1 MDVPL
6 ISETLPTYIDTDT
19 TLRAKILDACGM
31 TCTFCHNEGTPVVVD
46 NRNRGPGPF
55 LTSGT
60 SGRMSIYAATN
71 GATFLPA
78 TIPADEGFTHALNQ
92 LGDHMG
98 FTELHLTGGEP
109 TLHPHLTDLVSLATD
124 QGYRVC
130 MTSNGE
136 NGARQI
142 PACADAGLDRI
153 NFSIFGT
160 TPGELAQVQHPRFR
174 DPAKA
179 AAKIEALHASIQACV
194 DHGIRASANIV
205 VLDHTHTDR
214 VHRILDTYAPE
225 LSVRLLNSLD
235 HGQASIDAIGGV
247 LAERGAVAEAHH
259 LTAGASGA
267 RTAYRIDG
275 GRRRIHVK
283 WIRPVR
289 LPATCQGCRFN
300 NDTDCQEGFYG
311 LRLYRDRH
319 GRYLV
324 GACLQRMDL
333 CQPIEDFLNSP
344 ISTEILRF
352 RQDDHD
358 RLVAVHHGH
367 TIRPKTPARTKEGNP
382 NP

>member
-1 MDVPL
+1 MNVPL
-6 ISETLPTYIDTDT
+6 TPKTLPTHIDTDT
-19 TLRAKILDACGM
+19 TLRVKILDACGM

-55 LTSGT
+55 TTSGT

-78 TIPADEGFTHALNQ
+78 TISPDEGFAHALNR
-92 LGDHMG
+92 LRDHMG

-109 TLHPHLTDLVSLATD
+109 TLHPRLPDLVRLATA

-142 PACADAGLDRI
+142 PACAEAGLDRV
-153 NFSIFGT
+153 NFSVFGT
-160 TPGELAQVQHPRFR
+160 TPEELAQVQHARFR

-179 AAKIEALHASIQACV
+179 ATKIKALHASIQACV
-194 DHGIRASANIV
+194 DHGVRASANIV
-205 VLDHTHTDR
+205 VLDHAHIDR
-214 VHRILDTYAPE
+214 VHRLLDTYAPE

-235 HGQASIDAIGGV
+235 HGQVSIDAIHEL
-247 LAERGAVAEAHH
+247 LAQRGAVAEAHH

-267 RTAYRIDG
+267 RTAYRIDD

-289 LPATCQGCRFN
+289 LPTTCQGCRFN

-311 LRLYRDRH
+311 MRLYRDRH

-324 GACLQRMDL
+324 GVCLQRMDL
-333 CQPIEDFLNSP
+333 CQPIEDFLNTP
-344 ISTEILRF
+344 VKDEILRF
-352 RQDDHD
+352 RRTD
-358 RLVAVHHGH
+358 RGRLEAAHHAPTTTAH
-367 TIRPKTPARTKEGNP
+367 STEGNP
-382 NP
+382 TP

>member
-1 MDVPL
+1 
-6 ISETLPTYIDTDT
+6 
-19 TLRAKILDACGM
+19 
-31 TCTFCHNEGTPVVVD
+31 
-46 NRNRGPGPF
+46 
-55 LTSGT
+55 
-60 SGRMSIYAATN
+60 
-71 GATFLPA
+71 
-78 TIPADEGFTHALNQ
+78 
-92 LGDHMG
+92 MG

-109 TLHPHLTDLVSLATD
+109 TLHPRLPDLVRLASG

-142 PACADAGLDRI
+142 PACADAGLDRV

-160 TPGELAQVQHPRFR
+160 TPGELAQVQHARFR
-174 DPAKA
+174 DQAKA

-194 DHGIRASANIV
+194 DQGIQASANIV

-235 HGQASIDAIGGV
+235 HGQESIDAIG
-247 LAERGAVAEAHH
+247 EAHH
-259 LTAGASGA
+259 LTPGVSGA

-289 LPATCQGCRFN
+289 LPATCQGCCFN

-311 LRLYRDRH
+311 LRLYRDRY

-324 GACLQRMDL
+324 GLCLQRMDL
-333 CQPIEDFLNSP
+333 WQPLEDFLNGP
-344 ISTEILRF
+344 VSTEILGF

-358 RLVAVHHGH
+358 GLVAVHHGH

-382 NP
+382 NPWVRSSTRPRSWTSMPIRWPD